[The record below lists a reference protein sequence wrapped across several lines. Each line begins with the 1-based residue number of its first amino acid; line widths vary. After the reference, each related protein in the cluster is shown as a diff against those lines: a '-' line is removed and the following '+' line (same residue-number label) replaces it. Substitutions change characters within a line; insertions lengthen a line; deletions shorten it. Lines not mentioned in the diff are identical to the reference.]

1 MKEIIKKL
9 KRSGLLNNQGPKT
22 SAIQSL
28 SMLKIA
34 DLAIDIENTIR
45 KSYQSARSPIFS
57 HAASL
62 NLGGGTIECGEI
74 GCRLSRVRKLAR
86 FASLYCDEVFIASF
100 FAGYKD
106 PDDWKDLEFAQ
117 RELFNDLILIH
128 ELAPLINDGLVKFYS
143 PRTNVCFSCQARQ
156 FLDKNAGKKFSLQ
169 YRKLKKQYL
178 DNLTVNCELAD
189 DQYTFE
195 LDCPSPFLDHPLY
208 LQGDAPP
215 YPIVKRRT
223 ILNRINSGI
232 RVNASKTLT
241 KELDFHTDL
250 AHSVATNAILGLV
263 TSGTLQTSFLTE
275 NDIHISFLNS
285 LHKEN
290 MARQKNLIALNHL
303 SSIVPFVE
311 DVPMKDLLKLR
322 RREKEAFISYRKA
335 LNVAID
341 NFGGIADTFTER
353 DAKELHADVINPKLV
368 DLERKVKAAK
378 RDLIK
383 KPFRSLS
390 SVVGVISFGL
400 LTGLITPDIAA
411 IAKTIGLVK
420 FGSDTIMQTMALGDK
435 EDAIKS
441 DHFYFLWKLKQRGR

>member
-1 MKEIIKKL
+1 MKEIIRKL
-9 KRSGLLNNQGPKT
+9 KRNGLLTNQGPKL

-28 SMLKIA
+28 SLLEIA
-34 DLAIDIENTIR
+34 DLALDIENTIR
-45 KSYQSARSPIFS
+45 KSYQNARSPIFS

-74 GCRLSRVRKLAR
+74 ECRLSRVRKLAR

-100 FAGYKD
+100 FANHKD
-106 PDDWKDLEFAQ
+106 PDEWKDLESAQ
-117 RELFNDLILIH
+117 RALFDDLILIH
-128 ELAPLINDGLVKFYS
+128 ELAPLIKEGLVKFYS
-143 PRTNVCFSCQARQ
+143 QRTNVCFSCQARQ
-156 FLDKNAGKKFSLQ
+156 FLDKNAAIKFSQQ
-169 YRKLKKQYL
+169 YKKLKKQYL
-178 DNLTVNCELAD
+178 ENLTVNCMLDD

-195 LDCPSPFLDHPLY
+195 LDCPSPFLDHPHY
-208 LQGDAPP
+208 LQGDVPP
-215 YPIVKRRT
+215 YPIAQRRT
-223 ILNRINSGI
+223 ILNRINNGI
-232 RVNASKTLT
+232 RVSASKTLT

-250 AHSVATNAILGLV
+250 AHNVVTNAIFGLV
-263 TSGTLQTSFLTE
+263 TSGTIQTSFLTE

-290 MARQKNLIALNHL
+290 IARQKNLIALNHL

-322 RREKEAFISYRKA
+322 RREKGAFIAYRKA
-335 LNVAID
+335 LNEAID
-341 NFGGIADTFTER
+341 NFGGIADSFTEK
-353 DAKELHADVINPKLV
+353 DAKELHADVINPKLI

-383 KPFRSLS
+383 KPFRSLT

-400 LTGLITPDIAA
+400 LTGLISPDIAA

-420 FGSDTIMQTMALGDK
+420 FGSDMIKQTMALGDK
-435 EDAIKS
+435 EDTIKS
-441 DHFYFLWKLKQRGR
+441 EHFYFLWKLKQKAM